1 MFDLRLI
8 ESFVVL
14 SEELHFGRAA
24 TRLALAQ
31 PALSQQMQRLEL
43 QIGAE
48 LLVRSS
54 RQVSLSP
61 AGEGLLPHARE
72 ILRQASLGQRAAV
85 APTTGEEGTVRIACS
100 LDALDVSGEAWNIVK
115 AQLPRLHL
123 HFHFGGDADA
133 LADVRQDRAE
143 AALIWYPSPPARFR
157 SLTVARA
164 ETVAVFPES
173 ASAATMP
180 QVAAR
185 HLEGPLVV
193 FDREISP
200 VTHERLV
207 SALQTGSEQPLK
219 ILETAPTGP
228 NGQAAIMDMVRNG
241 FGFGVVTQH
250 QFERYDQSGIVARP
264 LDPPIPATVNL
275 MWLEDQASAALSR
288 IIGILAATASEA
300 SPEDAAMETDAEQ
313 D

>member
-1 MFDLRLI
+1 LFDLRLI

-48 LLVRSS
+48 LFVRSS

-85 APTTGEEGTVRIACS
+85 APASGEEGTVRIACS
-100 LDALDVSGEAWNIVK
+100 LDALDVAGEAWSVVK
-115 AQLPRLHL
+115 AELPDLHL

-143 AALIWYPSPPARFR
+143 AALIWYPSAPARFR
-157 SLTVARA
+157 SLTVAQA
-164 ETVAVFPES
+164 DTVVIFPEH

-207 SALQTGSEQPLK
+207 SALQTGSEEPLR

-264 LDPPIPATVNL
+264 LDPPITATVNL
-275 MWLEDQASAALSR
+275 MWLEDQASPALNR
-288 IIGILAATASEA
+288 IIDILGRAR
-300 SPEDAAMETDAEQ
+300 P
-313 D
+313 

>member
-1 MFDLRLI
+1 VFDLRLI

-14 SEELHFGRAA
+14 SEDLHFGRAA

-48 LLVRSS
+48 LFVRSS
-54 RQVSLSP
+54 RRVSLSP

-72 ILRQASLGQRAAV
+72 ILRHASLGQRAAV
-85 APTTGEEGTVRIACS
+85 APASGEDGTIRIACS
-100 LDALDVSGEAWNIVK
+100 LDALEVSGGAWDLVK
-115 AQLPRLHL
+115 TRLQRVHL

-143 AALIWYPSPPARFR
+143 AALIWYPSPPATFR

-164 ETVAVFPES
+164 ETVAVFPEN
-173 ASAATMP
+173 AQAAAMP
-180 QVAAR
+180 QVSAR
-185 HLEGPLVV
+185 DLDGPLVL

-200 VTHERLV
+200 VTHEQLV
-207 SALQTGSEQPLK
+207 AAVQAGSEQPLK

-228 NGQAAIMDMVRNG
+228 NGQATIIDMVRNG
-241 FGFGVVTQH
+241 FGFGVVTKH
-250 QFERYDQSGIVARP
+250 QFEHYDQTGVVARP
-264 LDPPIPATVNL
+264 LDPPIPAIVNL
-275 MWLEDQASAALSR
+275 MWLEDQASSALNR
-288 IIGILAATASEA
+288 IIEILAASAAESNLSDAPIEA
-300 SPEDAAMETDAEQ
+300 NAEH